1 MNVPMEQWDG
11 LKLSFPMMKTLQA
24 TSDIGVL
31 VVEWLLPSILT
42 WYREKIMREEIEK
55 VLEAMREDYKRWSNW
70 SSNYKPNPHSD
81 TKIMNEMIENYCN
94 GLEVTE
100 GSRYWKIISTSGS
113 GTQRSVNGFIV
124 KAGDKK
130 FREGDMLKAA
140 GWAAPA
146 RNFARGNVLDG
157 SGVNEVRWTGIG

>member
-1 MNVPMEQWDG
+1 
-11 LKLSFPMMKTLQA
+11 
-24 TSDIGVL
+24 
-31 VVEWLLPSILT
+31 
-42 WYREKIMREEIEK
+42 MRNEIEK
-55 VLEAMREDYKRWSNW
+55 VLETMKEDYKRWSDMCAHGERRAI
-70 SSNYKPNPHSD
+70 STTMY
-81 TKIMNEMIENYCN
+81 EEYCD

-100 GSRYWKIISTSGS
+100 GSRYWIIIGKSGS
-113 GTQRSVNGFIV
+113 SRSVKGFIA

-157 SGVNEVRWTGIG
+157 TGVKMVRWTGIG

>member
-1 MNVPMEQWDG
+1 
-11 LKLSFPMMKTLQA
+11 
-24 TSDIGVL
+24 
-31 VVEWLLPSILT
+31 
-42 WYREKIMREEIEK
+42 MREEIEK

-70 SSNYKPNPHSD
+70 SSNYKPNAHSD
-81 TKIMNEMIENYCN
+81 TRIKNEMIENYCN

-100 GSRYWKIISTSGS
+100 GSRYWKIISDKRGS
-113 GTQRSVNGFIV
+113 RSVCGFIC

-130 FREGDMLKAA
+130 FREGDMLKPA

-157 SGVNEVRWTGIG
+157 SGVNNVRWTGIG

>member
-1 MNVPMEQWDG
+1 
-11 LKLSFPMMKTLQA
+11 
-24 TSDIGVL
+24 
-31 VVEWLLPSILT
+31 
-42 WYREKIMREEIEK
+42 MRNEIEK
-55 VLEAMREDYKRWSNW
+55 VLEVMKEDYKRWSDMCAHGERRAINTTM
-70 SSNYKPNPHSD
+70 Y
-81 TKIMNEMIENYCN
+81 EEYCD

-100 GSRYWKIISTSGS
+100 GSRYWKITGKSGS
-113 GTQRSVNGFIV
+113 SRSVKGFIA

-157 SGVNEVRWTGIG
+157 VGKVRWTGIG

>member
-1 MNVPMEQWDG
+1 
-11 LKLSFPMMKTLQA
+11 
-24 TSDIGVL
+24 
-31 VVEWLLPSILT
+31 
-42 WYREKIMREEIEK
+42 MRNEIEK
-55 VLEAMREDYKRWSNW
+55 VLKAMKEDYKRWSDMCAHGERRAINTTM
-70 SSNYKPNPHSD
+70 Y
-81 TKIMNEMIENYCN
+81 EEYCD

-100 GSRYWKIISTSGS
+100 GSRYWKITGKSGS
-113 GTQRSVNGFIV
+113 SRSVKGFIA

-157 SGVNEVRWTGIG
+157 TGLGNARWTGIG

>member
-1 MNVPMEQWDG
+1 
-11 LKLSFPMMKTLQA
+11 
-24 TSDIGVL
+24 
-31 VVEWLLPSILT
+31 
-42 WYREKIMREEIEK
+42 MREEIEN
-55 VLEAMREDYKRWSNW
+55 VLEAMREDYRRWSERCA
-70 SSNYKPNPHSD
+70 SHDVSAHSRIRD
-81 TKIMNEMIENYCN
+81 EMEENYCN
-94 GLEVTE
+94 GLTVTE
-100 GSRYWKIISTSGS
+100 GSRYYKIVSEKHG
-113 GTQRSVNGFIV
+113 QRSVNGFIV